1 MSLTPKVKRSGL
13 SALLT
18 QQVEYLHGKQK
29 VAGSN
34 PAEGFASRTD

>member
-1 MSLTPKVKRSGL
+1 MLKHENDFLLAP
-13 SALLT
+13 LT

-34 PAEGFASRTD
+34 PAEGYH